1 MYIFGGLLLTPIE
14 GIDSEVLAVVK
25 DWNGKLSNIFL
36 FHLPS
41 TTCTFSY
48 NYTNLTSR
56 GKVVKV
62 LKVLEKQ
69 IVEVI

>member
-1 MYIFGGLLLTPIE
+1 ME
-14 GIDSEVLAVVK
+14 S
-25 DWNGKLSNIFL
+25 LSDIFL

-48 NYTNLTSR
+48 NYTNLISR

>member
-1 MYIFGGLLLTPIE
+1 MYIFGGLFLTPIE
-14 GIDSEVLAVVK
+14 GIDSVFAAVK
-25 DWNGKLSNIFL
+25 DWNRKLSNIFL